1 MRVVCHGE
9 LLLRLAAP
17 APELLLQSARLDVL
31 VGGAEA
37 NVAVSLSCFGH
48 EAAVASTVPDNAL
61 GAAARGELRRRGVC
75 TRAVGVGPGRMGLYF
90 LTPAAGLRPAEVLY
104 DRAGSAFTRQPL
116 DEQRLEQALLGA
128 QWLHVSGISAA
139 LGRNAADAVLRACQM
154 ARTAGVRVSFDCNYR
169 PSLWQE
175 WQGDAPGIL
184 RQLAAEA
191 DLVFADDR
199 ALALVLGAEAT
210 GDTVAARF
218 SSLAATA
225 FAAFPHAQRIVTTT
239 RVELSADHHQIG
251 GLLLVRG
258 AGAVIVA
265 AEHSLSNIVDRIGS
279 GDAFAAGILHGLDAG
294 MDEPTMLAFGVAA
307 AALKHSVPG
316 DANLVSAREVAAY
329 LGGAGFGVRR

>member
-17 APELLLQSARLDVL
+17 TPELLLQTPRLDVM

-37 NVAVSLSCFGH
+37 NVAVSLACFGH
-48 EAAVASTVPDNAL
+48 DAAFASTVPGNAL
-61 GAAARGELRRRGVC
+61 GAAATGELRRRGVC
-75 TRAVGVGPGRMGLYF
+75 TRAVVEGPGRMGLYF

-104 DRAGSAFTRQPL
+104 DRAGSSFVRQPL
-116 DEQRLEQALLGA
+116 HEQTLAKALEGA

-139 LGRNAADAVLRACQM
+139 LGEQAANAVLRACQL
-154 ARTAGVRVSFDCNYR
+154 ARSRGVRVSFDCNYR

-175 WQGDAPGIL
+175 WQGDAPAIL

-199 ALALVLGAEAT
+199 ALSLVLGIEAV
-210 GDTVAARF
+210 GDSVSARF
-218 SSLAATA
+218 SSLAAAA
-225 FAAFPHAQRIVTTT
+225 FAAFPHVRHIATTT
-239 RVELSADHHQIG
+239 RVELSADHHRIG

-258 AGAVIVA
+258 EDGVVA
-265 AEHSLSNIVDRIGS
+265 SEEHSLTHIVDRIGS
-279 GDAFAAGILHGLDAG
+279 GDAFAAGVLHGLDAG
-294 MDEPTMLAFGVAA
+294 MSPSALLAFGVGA